1 MDHNETQENDKKSVS
16 DSDDSHSL
24 LTHDLHQHVAETE
37 NKQSKA
43 KQSRQREHKERE
55 SLMESGRDLFSGKNG
70 SEGQQLLF

>member
-24 LTHDLHQHVAETE
+24 LTHDLHQYVAETE

-43 KQSRQREHKERE
+43 KQTERTQGE
-55 SLMESGRDLFSGKNG
+55 RKSDGVWKGPLFR
-70 SEGQQLLF
+70 